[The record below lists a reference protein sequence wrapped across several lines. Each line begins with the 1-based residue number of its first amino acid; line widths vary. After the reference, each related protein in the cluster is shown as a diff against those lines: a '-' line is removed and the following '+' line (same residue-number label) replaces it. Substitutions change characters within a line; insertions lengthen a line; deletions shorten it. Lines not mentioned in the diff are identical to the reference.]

1 MATYA
6 ELSDLTGDAV
16 FQKRVRFAVL
26 RAAYDVRNED
36 PATPDHDDRVN
47 WAARVLD
54 DSQQIDYGRVAIG
67 VVLNPAIGA
76 AGAAATDADIQFQV
90 NSMVPELVG

>member
-6 ELSDLTGDAV
+6 DLSDLVGDSI
-16 FQKRVRFAVL
+16 FQKRIRFAIL
-26 RAAYDVRNED
+26 RAAYDIRNEA
-36 PATPDHDDRVN
+36 PLTLNHIARFN
-47 WAARVLD
+47 WAFKVLEGT
-54 DSQQIDYGRVAIG
+54 QPIDYGRVAIG

-90 NSMVPELVG
+90 NSIVPDLVG